1 MPYVVTFSLQT
12 LLSNLLSDN
21 RKSHSSKQKDLE
33 VIYIKPIRPLRLKS
47 LGPCCQFALGFLPV
61 QKNVFCSTLAVGAV
75 ALYLILLL
83 RNFIIQFLGLTYWVG
98 YNTHRSLDNIVNRA
112 FTITPGQFLVTQTS
126 TKKVIVQLNFF
137 PSRKY

>member
-83 RNFIIQFLGLTYWVG
+83 RNFIIQLLGLTE
-98 YNTHRSLDNIVNRA
+98 
-112 FTITPGQFLVTQTS
+112 
-126 TKKVIVQLNFF
+126 
-137 PSRKY
+137 